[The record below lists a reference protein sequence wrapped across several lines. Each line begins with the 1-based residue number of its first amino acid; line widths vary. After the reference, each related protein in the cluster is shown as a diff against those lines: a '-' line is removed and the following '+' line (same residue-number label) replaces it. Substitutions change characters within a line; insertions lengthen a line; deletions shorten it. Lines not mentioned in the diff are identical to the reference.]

1 VCWLGLLGEL
11 SLTGGGI
18 LGRYER
24 AMDMLARLKYL
35 VAEGFEI
42 SMISAPDHW
51 EDVHRTSE
59 ARITYVEPRPDGT
72 RRVRSQDFDVT
83 PEEWRRCAR
92 LFLRAKPQGNP
103 PSYQ

>member
-1 VCWLGLLGEL
+1 VVLGVDGEL
-11 SLTGGGI
+11 SLTRGGV
-18 LGRYER
+18 LVPYKR

-51 EDVHRTSE
+51 EDVHRTGE
-59 ARITYVEPRPDGT
+59 ARITYVEPRLDGT
-72 RRVRSQDFDVT
+72 RRVRSQDFEVT

-103 PSYQ
+103 PTHQ